1 MSPSPSGDATSL
13 EGGTLLY
20 TVLTGSDGKEYAVA
34 MGPITLGGFNV
45 SADGNA
51 ARKNIT
57 TSGRLV
63 NGAQVVRE
71 IDVPWDRNKME
82 KVEFILNDSDYTMA
96 DRLAEAINKDFN
108 EELALAESASSVSI
122 RVPEPYRGKFA
133 RLAARIGQLT
143 IDADTPARGH

>member
-1 MSPSPSGDATSL
+1 
-13 EGGTLLY
+13 
-20 TVLTGSDGKEYAVA
+20 
-34 MGPITLGGFNV
+34 
-45 SADGNA
+45 
-51 ARKNIT
+51 
-57 TSGRLV
+57 
-63 NGAQVVRE
+63 
-71 IDVPWDRNKME
+71 ME

-133 RLAARIGQLT
+133 RLAARIGQL